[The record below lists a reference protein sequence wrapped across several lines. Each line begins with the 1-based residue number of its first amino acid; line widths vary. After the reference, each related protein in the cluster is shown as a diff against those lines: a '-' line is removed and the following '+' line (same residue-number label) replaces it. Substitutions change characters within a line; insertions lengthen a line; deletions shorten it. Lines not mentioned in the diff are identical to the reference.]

1 MGRISMPQGRGS
13 QLHNRRD
20 YSSIGREMP
29 NNIDV
34 CRTHENITLID
45 VDVRTAYETIFG
57 EAVAEYNEKQKR
69 ADRKIKDYLDHIARS
84 KNGEKIFYE
93 DVVQWGKMEDFQNPY
108 IREAAKE
115 ALVRYAAG
123 FQERNP
129 NLRVIGAYVH
139 MDEASPHLHL
149 DYIPVAHG
157 YKQGMKLRN
166 SLDRAMKEMGFVPEN
181 ESRRDN
187 ATMLWKAR
195 ERNCFAEICR
205 NMGLTVEAERTA
217 RGSFSVDEYKEA
229 RDTMM
234 GNIEN
239 ERDYV
244 AGQVN
249 ALANAARK
257 LSDPERTDPVE
268 VAGRMFTPVP
278 ELVRRSEKAAEELKG
293 IEDMIEQQ
301 KGALERMREEINR
314 FLQYVGELF
323 NKMISGFKKGIDEH
337 EPAIVEEAR
346 EEFNQDYLFA
356 PLDERVKNAY
366 KESVMANADELKGHA
381 LKKIQERDL

>member
-20 YSSIGREMP
+20 YASIGREMP
-29 NNIDV
+29 NNIDIH
-34 CRTHENITLID
+34 RTHENVVLID
-45 VDVRTAYETIFG
+45 LDIKAAYEDIFG
-57 EAVAEYNEKQKR
+57 TAVREYNEKQKR
-69 ADRKIKDYLDHIARS
+69 TDRKIKDYLDHIARS

-108 IREAAKE
+108 VRAAAKE

-234 GNIEN
+234 GNLEN
-239 ERDYV
+239 ERAHV

-257 LSDPERTDPVE
+257 LSDPERTEPVE
-268 VAGRMFTPVP
+268 IAGRMFTPVP
-278 ELVRRSEKAAEELKG
+278 ELVRRSEKAADELKS
-293 IEDMIEQQ
+293 IEDMLEQQ
-301 KGALERMREEINR
+301 KNAFEVMRDEINR
-314 FLQYVGELF
+314 FMQYVRELF
-323 NKMISGFKKGIDEH
+323 DKMLAGFRKGIDEY
-337 EPAIVEEAR
+337 EPAIIEEAR
-346 EEFNQDYLFA
+346 EEFSQDYLFA
-356 PLDERVKNAY
+356 PLDARLKNAY
-366 KESVMANADELKGHA
+366 EASMMSDADWMKERA